1 MYQDAEQKR
10 SAMRRQRLRLGT
22 ETRAA
27 QSRQQKLARFFE
39 RLPDPSWGSAAIQHP
54 KNDCFALKDSIIDSV
69 GEAARQQAVTPQL
82 DAVNSRIEHQ

>member
-1 MYQDAEQKR
+1 
-10 SAMRRQRLRLGT
+10 MRCQGLRLGT

-27 QSRQQKLARFFE
+27 QSLQQKSARLFE

-54 KNDCFALKDSIIDSV
+54 KNDCFALKDSIIDRV

-82 DAVNSRIEHQ
+82 DSVNSRIEHQ